1 MSGGVFVAFR
11 SEETK
16 NRLLNL
22 LKDPVLLITII
33 IIFAALAIFIIYP
46 IFKVFSASLTN
57 RSGQFDL
64 SAYTKAF
71 SNRYMRQ
78 GFFNSLLVAGLTAF
92 FGMLIG
98 YIFAYTI
105 NRTDIPFKGFFRTVA
120 ILPIVFPPFI
130 GALSIIMLFGFNG
143 LITAG
148 IFGIRNFPVYGL
160 WGLMMAQV
168 VCFFPVAFITLD
180 GVIGTIS
187 PTLEDA
193 AFNLGANRWQAFRK
207 VILPMSIP
215 GIAST
220 MLVLFIES
228 LADFGNPLILA
239 GSKFP
244 VLSVQAYLQ
253 ITGMYDTRGGA
264 ALAVWLLFPS
274 IVAFI
279 IQKYWVGKKKYVTV
293 TGKPT
298 TSVLKSVNRPVKWLL
313 FSLCMLMAAFT
324 LTIYATIFWGAF
336 VKAWGMNNTLTLENF
351 RYVFDV
357 GLEAIK
363 DTLIIAFTSP
373 PISALLGMVIA
384 FLLVRKLFPGRK
396 LMEFT
401 SLLSFAVPGTVIGIG
416 YILAFNTKPF
426 LLTGTLAIL
435 VLNFVFRYVPVGIQ
449 SGVALLN
456 QVDPAIEEAAYT
468 LGADNRQV
476 FTRVTLPLIV
486 PAFFSA
492 LVFAFVRAM
501 TAISAAIFL
510 VSARWNLI
518 TVQILSQSDSGRL
531 SEACAFSVI
540 LIAMIMAFI
549 LVLKIFLKNKV
560 SLSGSESMGQG

>member
-1 MSGGVFVAFR
+1 MAIRG
-11 SEETK
+11 EEAK
-16 NRLLNL
+16 NRFLNL
-22 LKDPVLLITII
+22 LKDPVLLLII
-33 IIFAALAIFIIYP
+33 VLIFAALAIFIVYP
-46 IFKVFSASLTN
+46 LFRVFAVSMTDKE
-57 RSGQFDL
+57 GGFDL
-64 SAYTKAF
+64 SAYSHAF

-78 GFFNSLLVAGLTAF
+78 GFFNSLLVAGLTAI
-92 FGMLIG
+92 FGMLVG
-98 YIFAYTI
+98 YLFAYTL
-105 NRTDIPFKGFFRTVA
+105 NRTDIPLKGFFRTVA
-120 ILPIVFPPFI
+120 VLPIVFPPFI

-143 LITAG
+143 IITAG

-207 VILPMSIP
+207 VILPMSVP

-253 ITGMYDTRGGA
+253 ITGMFDTKGGA

-274 IVAFI
+274 IAAFI

-298 TSVLKSVNRPVKWLL
+298 TSVLKSVSKPVKWIL
-313 FSLCMLMAAFT
+313 FSLCMLIAVFT

-351 RYVFDV
+351 KYVFDV

-363 DTLIIAFTSP
+363 DTLVIAFTST
-373 PISALLGMVIA
+373 PISAVLGMIIA
-384 FLLVRKLFPGRK
+384 FLLVRKVFPGRRV
-396 LMEFT
+396 MEFT
-401 SLLSFAVPGTVIGIG
+401 SMLSFAVPGTVIGIG
-416 YILAFNTKPF
+416 YILSFNKPPL

-435 VLNFVFRYVPVGIQ
+435 VLNFVFRYIPVGIQ

-476 FTRVTLPLIV
+476 FTKVTLPLIM

-531 SEACAFSVI
+531 SEACAFSVLLIGMIMGFI
-540 LIAMIMAFI
+540 LI
-549 LVLKIFLKNKV
+549 LKIFLKNKI
-560 SLSGSESMGQG
+560 SLSSGGTAGQG

>member
-1 MSGGVFVAFR
+1 MAIRG
-11 SEETK
+11 EEAK
-16 NRLLNL
+16 NRFLNL
-22 LKDPVLLITII
+22 LRDPVLLLII
-33 IIFAALAIFIIYP
+33 VLIFAALAIFIVYP
-46 IFKVFSASLTN
+46 LFRVFSVSMTN
-57 RSGQFDL
+57 KEGGFDL
-64 SAYTKAF
+64 SAYSHAF

-78 GFFNSLLVAGLTAF
+78 GFFNSLLVAGLTAI
-92 FGMLIG
+92 FGMLVG
-98 YIFAYTI
+98 YLFAYTL
-105 NRTDIPFKGFFRTVA
+105 NRTDIPLKGFFRTVA
-120 ILPIVFPPFI
+120 VLPIVFPPFI

-143 LITAG
+143 IITAG

-207 VILPMSIP
+207 VILPMSVP

-253 ITGMYDTRGGA
+253 ITGMFDTKGGA

-274 IVAFI
+274 IAAFV

-298 TSVLKSVNRPVKWLL
+298 TSVLKSVSKPVKWIL
-313 FSLCMLMAAFT
+313 FSLCMFIAVFT

-351 RYVFDV
+351 KYVFDV

-363 DTLIIAFTSP
+363 DTLVIAFTST
-373 PISALLGMVIA
+373 PISAVLGMIIA
-384 FLLVRKLFPGRK
+384 FLLVRKVFPGRRV
-396 LMEFT
+396 MEFT
-401 SLLSFAVPGTVIGIG
+401 SMLSFAVPGTVIGIG
-416 YILAFNTKPF
+416 YILSLNKPPL

-435 VLNFVFRYVPVGIQ
+435 VLNFVFRYIPVGIQ

-476 FTRVTLPLIV
+476 FTKVTLPLIM

-531 SEACAFSVI
+531 SEACAFSVLLIGMIMSFI
-540 LIAMIMAFI
+540 LI
-549 LVLKIFLKNKV
+549 LKIFLKNKI
-560 SLSGSESMGQG
+560 SLSSGGTAGQG

>member
-1 MSGGVFVAFR
+1 MAVRG
-11 SEETK
+11 EEAK
-16 NRLLNL
+16 NRFLNL
-22 LKDPVLLITII
+22 LRDPVLLLII
-33 IIFAALAIFIIYP
+33 VLIFAALAIFIVYP
-46 IFKVFSASLTN
+46 LFRVFAVSMTDKEG
-57 RSGQFDL
+57 RFDL
-64 SAYTKAF
+64 SAYSHAF

-78 GFFNSLLVAGLTAF
+78 GFFNSLLVASLTAI
-92 FGMLIG
+92 FGMLVG
-98 YIFAYTI
+98 YLFAYTL
-105 NRTDIPFKGFFRTVA
+105 NRTDIPLKGFFRTVA
-120 ILPIVFPPFI
+120 VLPIVFPPFI

-143 LITAG
+143 IITAG

-207 VILPMSIP
+207 VILPMSVP

-253 ITGMYDTRGGA
+253 ITGMFDTRGGA

-274 IVAFI
+274 IVAFV

-298 TSVLKSVNRPVKWLL
+298 TSVLKSVSKPVKWIL
-313 FSLCMLMAAFT
+313 FSLCMLIAVFT

-336 VKAWGMNNTLTLENF
+336 VKAWGMNNTFTLENF

-363 DTLIIAFTSP
+363 DTLIIAFTST
-373 PISALLGMVIA
+373 PISAVLGMIIA
-384 FLLVRKLFPGRK
+384 FLLVRKVFPGRRV
-396 LMEFT
+396 MEFT
-401 SLLSFAVPGTVIGIG
+401 SMLSFAVPGTVIGIG
-416 YILAFNTKPF
+416 YILAFNKPPL

-435 VLNFVFRYVPVGIQ
+435 VLNFVFRYIPVGIQ

-476 FTRVTLPLIV
+476 FTKVTLPLIM

-531 SEACAFSVI
+531 SEACAFSVLLIGMIMSFI
-540 LIAMIMAFI
+540 LI
-549 LVLKIFLKNKV
+549 LKIFLKNKI
-560 SLSGSESMGQG
+560 SLSSGGTAGQG

>member
-1 MSGGVFVAFR
+1 
-11 SEETK
+11 
-16 NRLLNL
+16 
-22 LKDPVLLITII
+22 
-33 IIFAALAIFIIYP
+33 
-46 IFKVFSASLTN
+46 
-57 RSGQFDL
+57 
-64 SAYTKAF
+64 
-71 SNRYMRQ
+71 
-78 GFFNSLLVAGLTAF
+78 
-92 FGMLIG
+92 
-98 YIFAYTI
+98 
-105 NRTDIPFKGFFRTVA
+105 
-120 ILPIVFPPFI
+120 
-130 GALSIIMLFGFNG
+130 
-143 LITAG
+143 
-148 IFGIRNFPVYGL
+148 
-160 WGLMMAQV
+160 
-168 VCFFPVAFITLD
+168 
-180 GVIGTIS
+180 
-187 PTLEDA
+187 
-193 AFNLGANRWQAFRK
+193 
-207 VILPMSIP
+207 
-215 GIAST
+215 
-220 MLVLFIES
+220 
-228 LADFGNPLILA
+228 
-239 GSKFP
+239 
-244 VLSVQAYLQ
+244 
-253 ITGMYDTRGGA
+253 
-264 ALAVWLLFPS
+264 
-274 IVAFI
+274 VAFI

-363 DTLIIAFTSP
+363 DTLIIAFTST

>member
-1 MSGGVFVAFR
+1 MAIRG
-11 SEETK
+11 EEAK
-16 NRLLNL
+16 NRFLNL
-22 LKDPVLLITII
+22 LRDPVLLLII
-33 IIFAALAIFIIYP
+33 VLIFAALAIFIVYP
-46 IFKVFSASLTN
+46 LFRVFSVSMTN
-57 RSGQFDL
+57 KEGGFDL
-64 SAYTKAF
+64 SAYSHAF

-78 GFFNSLLVAGLTAF
+78 GFFNSLLVAGLTAI
-92 FGMLIG
+92 FGMLVG
-98 YIFAYTI
+98 YLFAYTL
-105 NRTDIPFKGFFRTVA
+105 NRTDIPLKGFFRTVA
-120 ILPIVFPPFI
+120 VLPIVFPPFI

-143 LITAG
+143 IITAG

-207 VILPMSIP
+207 VILPMSVP

-253 ITGMYDTRGGA
+253 ITGMFDTKGGA

-274 IVAFI
+274 IAAFV

-298 TSVLKSVNRPVKWLL
+298 TSVLKSVSKPVKWIL
-313 FSLCMLMAAFT
+313 FSLCMFIAVFT

-351 RYVFDV
+351 KYVFDV

-363 DTLIIAFTSP
+363 DTLVIAFTST
-373 PISALLGMVIA
+373 PISAVLGMIIA
-384 FLLVRKLFPGRK
+384 FLLVRKVFPGRRV
-396 LMEFT
+396 MEFT
-401 SLLSFAVPGTVIGIG
+401 SMLSFAVPGTVIGIG
-416 YILAFNTKPF
+416 YILSFNKPPL

-435 VLNFVFRYVPVGIQ
+435 VLNFVFRYIPVGIQ
-449 SGVALLN
+449 SGIALLN

-476 FTRVTLPLIV
+476 FTKVTLPLIM

-531 SEACAFSVI
+531 SEACAFSVLLIGMIMSFI
-540 LIAMIMAFI
+540 LI
-549 LVLKIFLKNKV
+549 LKIFLKNKI
-560 SLSGSESMGQG
+560 SLSSGGTAGQG

>member
-1 MSGGVFVAFR
+1 MAFKG
-11 SEETK
+11 EETK

-22 LKDPVLLITII
+22 LKDPFLLLLILL
-33 IIFAALAIFIIYP
+33 IFAALAIFIIFP

-57 RSGQFDL
+57 RQGEFDL
-64 SAYTKAF
+64 SAYSRAF

-78 GFFNSLLVAGLTAF
+78 GFYNSLLVAGLTAF
-92 FGMLIG
+92 FGMLVG
-98 YIFAYTI
+98 YLFAYTV
-105 NRTDIPFKGFFRTVA
+105 NRTDVPFKRFFKTVA
-120 ILPIVFPPFI
+120 VLPIVFPPFI

-207 VILPMSIP
+207 VILPMSVP

-298 TSVLKSVNRPVKWLL
+298 TSVLKSVNKPMKWIL
-313 FSLCMLMAAFT
+313 FSLCMLMAVFT

-336 VKAWGMNNTLTLENF
+336 VKAWGMNNTLTLDNF

-357 GLEAIK
+357 GSKAIR
-363 DTLIIAFTSP
+363 DTLIIAFTST
-373 PISALLGMVIA
+373 PISAVLGMIIA
-384 FLLVRKLFPGRK
+384 FLLVRKVFPGRR

-416 YILAFNTKPF
+416 YILAFNSRPF

-435 VLNFVFRYVPVGIQ
+435 VLNFVFRYIPVGIQ

-476 FTRVTLPLIV
+476 FIKVTLPLII

-531 SEACAFSVI
+531 SEACAFSVL
-540 LIAMIMAFI
+540 LIAMIMGFI
-549 LVLKIFLKNKV
+549 FVLKIFLKNKV
-560 SLSGSESMGQG
+560 SLSGGSSMGQG

>member
-1 MSGGVFVAFR
+1 VAIR
-11 SEETK
+11 GEEAK
-16 NRLLNL
+16 NRFLNL
-22 LKDPVLLITII
+22 LRDPVLLLII
-33 IIFAALAIFIIYP
+33 VLIFAALAIFIVYP
-46 IFKVFSASLTN
+46 LFRVFAVSMTDKE
-57 RSGQFDL
+57 GGFDL
-64 SAYTKAF
+64 SAYSHAF

-78 GFFNSLLVAGLTAF
+78 GFFNSLLVAGLTAI
-92 FGMLIG
+92 FGMLVG
-98 YIFAYTI
+98 YLFAYTL
-105 NRTDIPFKGFFRTVA
+105 NRTDIPLKGFFRTVA
-120 ILPIVFPPFI
+120 VLPIVFPPFI

-143 LITAG
+143 IITAG

-207 VILPMSIP
+207 VILPMSVP

-253 ITGMYDTRGGA
+253 ITGMFDTRGGA

-274 IVAFI
+274 IVAFV

-298 TSVLKSVNRPVKWLL
+298 TSVLKSVSKPVKWIL
-313 FSLCMLMAAFT
+313 FSLCMLIAVFT

-336 VKAWGMNNTLTLENF
+336 VKAWGMNNTFTLENF

-363 DTLIIAFTSP
+363 DTLIIAFTST
-373 PISALLGMVIA
+373 PISAVLGMIIA
-384 FLLVRKLFPGRK
+384 FLLVRKVFPGRRV
-396 LMEFT
+396 MEFT
-401 SLLSFAVPGTVIGIG
+401 SMLSFAVPGTVIGIG
-416 YILAFNTKPF
+416 YILAFNKPPL

-435 VLNFVFRYVPVGIQ
+435 VLNFVFRYIPVGIQ

-476 FTRVTLPLIV
+476 FTKVTLPLIM

-531 SEACAFSVI
+531 SEACAFSVLLIGMIMSFI
-540 LIAMIMAFI
+540 LI
-549 LVLKIFLKNKV
+549 LKIFLKNKI
-560 SLSGSESMGQG
+560 SLSSGGTAGQG

>member
-1 MSGGVFVAFR
+1 MAIRG
-11 SEETK
+11 EEAK
-16 NRLLNL
+16 NRFLNL
-22 LKDPVLLITII
+22 LKDPVLLLII
-33 IIFAALAIFIIYP
+33 VLIFAALAIFIVYP
-46 IFKVFSASLTN
+46 LFRVFAVSMTDKE
-57 RSGQFDL
+57 GGFDL
-64 SAYTKAF
+64 SAYSHAF

-78 GFFNSLLVAGLTAF
+78 GFFNSLLVAGLTAI
-92 FGMLIG
+92 FGMLVG
-98 YIFAYTI
+98 YLFAYTL
-105 NRTDIPFKGFFRTVA
+105 NRTDIPLKGFFRTVA
-120 ILPIVFPPFI
+120 VLPIVFPPFI

-143 LITAG
+143 IITAG

-207 VILPMSIP
+207 VILPMSVP

-253 ITGMYDTRGGA
+253 ITGMFDTKGGA

-274 IVAFI
+274 IAAFI

-298 TSVLKSVNRPVKWLL
+298 TSVLKSVSKPVKWIL
-313 FSLCMLMAAFT
+313 FSLCMLIAVFT

-351 RYVFDV
+351 KYVFDV

-363 DTLIIAFTSP
+363 DTLVIAFTST
-373 PISALLGMVIA
+373 PISAVLGMIIA
-384 FLLVRKLFPGRK
+384 FLLVRKVFPGRRV
-396 LMEFT
+396 MEFT
-401 SLLSFAVPGTVIGIG
+401 SMLSFAVPGTVIGIG
-416 YILAFNTKPF
+416 YILSFNKPPL

-435 VLNFVFRYVPVGIQ
+435 VLNFVFRYIPVGIQ

-476 FTRVTLPLIV
+476 FTKVTLPLIM

-518 TVQILSQSDSGRL
+518 
-531 SEACAFSVI
+531 
-540 LIAMIMAFI
+540 
-549 LVLKIFLKNKV
+549 
-560 SLSGSESMGQG
+560 

>member
-1 MSGGVFVAFR
+1 MAIRG
-11 SEETK
+11 EEAK
-16 NRLLNL
+16 NRFLNL
-22 LKDPVLLITII
+22 LRDPVLLLII
-33 IIFAALAIFIIYP
+33 VLIFAALAIFIVYP
-46 IFKVFSASLTN
+46 LFRVFAVSMTN
-57 RSGQFDL
+57 KEGGFDL
-64 SAYTKAF
+64 SAYSHAF

-78 GFFNSLLVAGLTAF
+78 GFFNSLLVAGLTAI
-92 FGMLIG
+92 FGMLVG
-98 YIFAYTI
+98 YLFAYTL
-105 NRTDIPFKGFFRTVA
+105 NRTDIPLKGFFRTVA
-120 ILPIVFPPFI
+120 VLPIVFPPFI

-143 LITAG
+143 IITAG

-207 VILPMSIP
+207 VILPMSVP

-253 ITGMYDTRGGA
+253 ITGMFDTKGGA

-274 IVAFI
+274 IAAFV

-298 TSVLKSVNRPVKWLL
+298 TSVLKSVSKPVKWIL
-313 FSLCMLMAAFT
+313 FSLCMFIAVFT

-336 VKAWGMNNTLTLENF
+336 VKAWGINNTLTLENF
-351 RYVFDV
+351 KYVFDV

-363 DTLIIAFTSP
+363 DTLVIAFTST
-373 PISALLGMVIA
+373 PISAVLGMIIA
-384 FLLVRKLFPGRK
+384 FLLVRKVFPGRRV
-396 LMEFT
+396 MEFT
-401 SLLSFAVPGTVIGIG
+401 SMLSFAVPGTVIGIG
-416 YILAFNTKPF
+416 YILSFNKPPL

-435 VLNFVFRYVPVGIQ
+435 VLNFVFRYIPVGIQ

-476 FTRVTLPLIV
+476 FTKVTLPLIM

-531 SEACAFSVI
+531 SEACAFSVLLIGMIMSFI
-540 LIAMIMAFI
+540 LI
-549 LVLKIFLKNKV
+549 LKIFLKNKI
-560 SLSGSESMGQG
+560 SLSSGGTAGQG

>member
-1 MSGGVFVAFR
+1 VAIR
-11 SEETK
+11 GEEAK
-16 NRLLNL
+16 NRFLNL
-22 LKDPVLLITII
+22 LRDPVLLLII
-33 IIFAALAIFIIYP
+33 VLIFAALAIFIVYP
-46 IFKVFSASLTN
+46 LFRVFAVSMTN
-57 RSGQFDL
+57 KEGGFDL
-64 SAYTKAF
+64 SAYSHAF

-78 GFFNSLLVAGLTAF
+78 GFFNSLLVAGLTAI
-92 FGMLIG
+92 FGMLVG
-98 YIFAYTI
+98 YLFAYTL
-105 NRTDIPFKGFFRTVA
+105 NRTDIPLKGFFRTVA
-120 ILPIVFPPFI
+120 VLPIVFPPFI

-143 LITAG
+143 IITAG

-207 VILPMSIP
+207 VILPMSVP

-253 ITGMYDTRGGA
+253 ITGMFDTKGGA

-274 IVAFI
+274 IAAFV

-298 TSVLKSVNRPVKWLL
+298 TSVLKSVSKPVKWIL
-313 FSLCMLMAAFT
+313 FSLCMFIAVFT

-351 RYVFDV
+351 KYVFDV

-363 DTLIIAFTSP
+363 DTLVIAFTST
-373 PISALLGMVIA
+373 PISAVLGMIIA
-384 FLLVRKLFPGRK
+384 FLLVRKVFPGRRV
-396 LMEFT
+396 MEFT
-401 SLLSFAVPGTVIGIG
+401 SMLSFAVPGTVIGIG
-416 YILAFNTKPF
+416 YILSFNKPPL

-435 VLNFVFRYVPVGIQ
+435 VLNFVFRYIPVGIQ

-476 FTRVTLPLIV
+476 FTKVTLPLIM

-531 SEACAFSVI
+531 SEACAFSVLLIGMIMSFI
-540 LIAMIMAFI
+540 LI
-549 LVLKIFLKNKV
+549 LKIFLKNKI
-560 SLSGSESMGQG
+560 SLSSGGTAGQG

>member
-1 MSGGVFVAFR
+1 MRG
-11 SEETK
+11 EEAK
-16 NRLLNL
+16 NRFLNL
-22 LKDPVLLITII
+22 LRDPVLLLII
-33 IIFAALAIFIIYP
+33 VLIFVALAIFIVYP
-46 IFKVFSASLTN
+46 LFRVFAVSMTN
-57 RSGQFDL
+57 KEGEFDL
-64 SAYTKAF
+64 SAYSHAF

-78 GFFNSLLVAGLTAF
+78 GFFNSLLVAGLTAV
-92 FGMLIG
+92 FGMLVG
-98 YIFAYTI
+98 YLFAYAL
-105 NRTDIPFKGFFRTVA
+105 NRTDIPLKGFFRTVA
-120 ILPIVFPPFI
+120 VLPIVFPPFI

-143 LITAG
+143 IITAG

-207 VILPMSIP
+207 VILPMSVP

-253 ITGMYDTRGGA
+253 ITGMFDTRGGA

-298 TSVLKSVNRPVKWLL
+298 TSVLKSVSKPVKWIL
-313 FSLCMLMAAFT
+313 FSLCLLIAVFT

-336 VKAWGMNNTLTLENF
+336 VKAWGMNNTFTLENF

-363 DTLIIAFTSP
+363 DTLVIAFTST
-373 PISALLGMVIA
+373 PISAVLGMIIA
-384 FLLVRKLFPGRK
+384 FLLVRKVFPGRRV
-396 LMEFT
+396 MEFT
-401 SLLSFAVPGTVIGIG
+401 SMLSFAVPGTVIGIG
-416 YILAFNTKPF
+416 YILAFNKPPL

-435 VLNFVFRYVPVGIQ
+435 VLNFVFRYIPVGIQ

-476 FTRVTLPLIV
+476 FTKVTLPLIM

-531 SEACAFSVI
+531 SEACAFSVLLIGMIMGFI
-540 LIAMIMAFI
+540 LI
-549 LVLKIFLKNKV
+549 LKIFLKNKI
-560 SLSGSESMGQG
+560 SLSSAGTEGQG

>member
-1 MSGGVFVAFR
+1 MAIRG
-11 SEETK
+11 EEAK
-16 NRLLNL
+16 NRFLNL
-22 LKDPVLLITII
+22 LKDPVLLLII
-33 IIFAALAIFIIYP
+33 VLIFAALAIFIVYP
-46 IFKVFSASLTN
+46 LFRVFAVSMTDKE
-57 RSGQFDL
+57 GGFDL
-64 SAYTKAF
+64 SAYSHAF

-78 GFFNSLLVAGLTAF
+78 GFFNSLLVAGLTAI
-92 FGMLIG
+92 FGMLVG
-98 YIFAYTI
+98 YLFAYTL
-105 NRTDIPFKGFFRTVA
+105 NRTDIPLKGFFRTVA
-120 ILPIVFPPFI
+120 VLPIVFPPFI

-143 LITAG
+143 IITAG

-207 VILPMSIP
+207 VILPMSVP

-253 ITGMYDTRGGA
+253 ITGMFDTKGGA

-274 IVAFI
+274 IAAFI

-298 TSVLKSVNRPVKWLL
+298 TSVLKSVSKPVKWVL
-313 FSLCMLMAAFT
+313 FSLCMLIAVFT

-351 RYVFDV
+351 KYVFDV

-363 DTLIIAFTSP
+363 DTLVIAFTST
-373 PISALLGMVIA
+373 PISAVLGMIIA
-384 FLLVRKLFPGRK
+384 FLLVRKVFPGRRV
-396 LMEFT
+396 MEFT
-401 SLLSFAVPGTVIGIG
+401 SMLSFAVPGTVIGIG
-416 YILAFNTKPF
+416 YILSFNKPPL

-435 VLNFVFRYVPVGIQ
+435 VLNFVFRYIPVGIQ

-476 FTRVTLPLIV
+476 FTKVTLPLIM

-531 SEACAFSVI
+531 SEACAFSVLLIGMIMGFI
-540 LIAMIMAFI
+540 LI
-549 LVLKIFLKNKV
+549 LKIFLKNKI
-560 SLSGSESMGQG
+560 SLSSGGTAGQG

>member
-1 MSGGVFVAFR
+1 MAIRG
-11 SEETK
+11 EEAK
-16 NRLLNL
+16 NRFLNL
-22 LKDPVLLITII
+22 LRDPVLLLII
-33 IIFAALAIFIIYP
+33 LLIFAALAIFIVYP
-46 IFKVFSASLTN
+46 LFRVFAVSMTDKE
-57 RSGQFDL
+57 GGFDL
-64 SAYTKAF
+64 SAYSHAF
-71 SNRYMRQ
+71 SNRYLRQ
-78 GFFNSLLVAGLTAF
+78 GFFNSLLVAGLTAI
-92 FGMLIG
+92 FGMLVG
-98 YIFAYTI
+98 YLFAYTL
-105 NRTDIPFKGFFRTVA
+105 NRTDIPLKGFFRTVA
-120 ILPIVFPPFI
+120 VLPIVFPPFI

-143 LITAG
+143 IITAG

-207 VILPMSIP
+207 VILPMSVP

-253 ITGMYDTRGGA
+253 ITGMFDTRGGA

-274 IVAFI
+274 IVAFV

-298 TSVLKSVNRPVKWLL
+298 TSVLKSVSKPVKWIL
-313 FSLCMLMAAFT
+313 FSLCMLIAVFT

-336 VKAWGMNNTLTLENF
+336 VKAWGMNNTFTLENF

-363 DTLIIAFTSP
+363 DTLIIAFTST
-373 PISALLGMVIA
+373 PISAVLGMIIA
-384 FLLVRKLFPGRK
+384 FLLVRKVFPGRRV
-396 LMEFT
+396 MEFT
-401 SLLSFAVPGTVIGIG
+401 SMLSFAVPGTVIGIG
-416 YILAFNTKPF
+416 YILAFNKPPL

-435 VLNFVFRYVPVGIQ
+435 VLNFVFRYIPVGIQ

-476 FTRVTLPLIV
+476 FRKVTLPLIM

-531 SEACAFSVI
+531 SEACAFSVLLIGMIMSFI
-540 LIAMIMAFI
+540 LI
-549 LVLKIFLKNKV
+549 LKIFLKNKI
-560 SLSGSESMGQG
+560 SLSSGGTAGQG

>member
-1 MSGGVFVAFR
+1 MAIRG
-11 SEETK
+11 EEAK
-16 NRLLNL
+16 NRFLNL
-22 LKDPVLLITII
+22 LKDPVLLLII
-33 IIFAALAIFIIYP
+33 VLIFAALAIFIVYP
-46 IFKVFSASLTN
+46 LFRVFAVSMTDKE
-57 RSGQFDL
+57 GGFDL
-64 SAYTKAF
+64 SAYSHAF

-78 GFFNSLLVAGLTAF
+78 GFFNSLLVAGLTAI
-92 FGMLIG
+92 FGMLVG
-98 YIFAYTI
+98 YLFAYTL
-105 NRTDIPFKGFFRTVA
+105 NRTDIPLKGFFRTVA
-120 ILPIVFPPFI
+120 VLPIVFPPFI

-143 LITAG
+143 IITAG

-207 VILPMSIP
+207 VILPMSVP

-220 MLVLFIES
+220 MLFLFIES

-253 ITGMYDTRGGA
+253 ITGMFDTKGGA

-274 IVAFI
+274 IAAFI

-298 TSVLKSVNRPVKWLL
+298 TSVLKSVSKPVKWIL
-313 FSLCMLMAAFT
+313 FSLCMLIAVFT

-351 RYVFDV
+351 KYVFDV

-363 DTLIIAFTSP
+363 DTLVIAFTST
-373 PISALLGMVIA
+373 PISAVLGMIIA
-384 FLLVRKLFPGRK
+384 FLLVRKVFPGRRV
-396 LMEFT
+396 MEFT
-401 SLLSFAVPGTVIGIG
+401 SMLSFAVPGTVIGIG
-416 YILAFNTKPF
+416 YILSFNKPPL

-435 VLNFVFRYVPVGIQ
+435 VLNFVFRYIPVGIQ

-476 FTRVTLPLIV
+476 FTKVTLPLIM

-531 SEACAFSVI
+531 SEACAFSVLLIGMIMGFI
-540 LIAMIMAFI
+540 LI
-549 LVLKIFLKNKV
+549 LKIFLKNKI
-560 SLSGSESMGQG
+560 SLSSGGTAGQG

>member
-1 MSGGVFVAFR
+1 VAIR
-11 SEETK
+11 GEEAK
-16 NRLLNL
+16 NRFLNL
-22 LKDPVLLITII
+22 LKDPVLLLII
-33 IIFAALAIFIIYP
+33 VLIFAALAIFIVYP
-46 IFKVFSASLTN
+46 LFRVFAVSMTDKE
-57 RSGQFDL
+57 GGFDL
-64 SAYTKAF
+64 SAYSHAF

-78 GFFNSLLVAGLTAF
+78 GFFNSLLVAGLTAI
-92 FGMLIG
+92 FGMLVG
-98 YIFAYTI
+98 YLFAYTL
-105 NRTDIPFKGFFRTVA
+105 NRTDIPLKGFFRTVA
-120 ILPIVFPPFI
+120 VLPIVFPPFI

-143 LITAG
+143 IITAG
-148 IFGIRNFPVYGL
+148 IFGIRNFPEYGL

-207 VILPMSIP
+207 VILPMSVP

-253 ITGMYDTRGGA
+253 ITGMFDTKGGA

-274 IVAFI
+274 IAAFI

-298 TSVLKSVNRPVKWLL
+298 TSVLKSVSKPVKWIL
-313 FSLCMLMAAFT
+313 FSLCMLIAVFT

-351 RYVFDV
+351 KYVFDV

-363 DTLIIAFTSP
+363 DTLVIAFTST
-373 PISALLGMVIA
+373 PISAVLGMIIA
-384 FLLVRKLFPGRK
+384 FLLVRKVFPGRRV
-396 LMEFT
+396 MEFT
-401 SLLSFAVPGTVIGIG
+401 SMLSFAVPGTVIGIG
-416 YILAFNTKPF
+416 YILSFNKPPL

-435 VLNFVFRYVPVGIQ
+435 VLNFVFRYIPVGIQ

-476 FTRVTLPLIV
+476 FTKVTLPLIM

-518 TVQILSQSDSGRL
+518 TVQILSQSGSGRL
-531 SEACAFSVI
+531 SEACAFSVLLIGMIMGFI
-540 LIAMIMAFI
+540 LI
-549 LVLKIFLKNKV
+549 LKIFLKNKI
-560 SLSGSESMGQG
+560 SLSSGGTAGQG

>member
-1 MSGGVFVAFR
+1 MPMR
-11 SEETK
+11 SEESR
-16 NRLLNL
+16 NRLVNL
-22 LKDPVLLITII
+22 LKDPLLLTIILLI
-33 IIFAALAIFIIYP
+33 FALLAVFI
-46 IFKVFSASLTN
+46 VFPVVRVFVISLTD
-57 RSGQFDL
+57 RQGQFDVG
-64 SAYTKAF
+64 AYTRAF

-78 GFFNSLLVAGLTAF
+78 GFFNSLLVGGLTAV
-92 FGMLIG
+92 FGMLVG
-98 YIFAYTI
+98 YLFAYTV
-105 NRTDIPFKGFFRTVA
+105 NRTDSPLKGFLRA
-120 ILPIVFPPFI
+120 IAVLPIVFPPFV

-160 WGLMMAQV
+160 WGLMIAQV
-168 VCFFPVAFITLD
+168 MCFFPVAFITLD
-180 GVIGTIS
+180 GVISTIS

-193 AFNLGANRWQAFRK
+193 ALNLGANRWQAFRK

-253 ITGMYDTRGGA
+253 ITGMFDTRGGA
-264 ALAVWLLFPS
+264 ALAVWLLIPS
-274 IVAFI
+274 AIAFLL
-279 IQKYWVGKKKYVTV
+279 QKYWVSRKRYVTV

-298 TSVLKSVNRPVKWLL
+298 TSVLKSVSTPVKWIL
-313 FSLCMLMAAFT
+313 FALCMLLAAFI
-324 LTIYATIFWGAF
+324 LAIYGTIFWGAF
-336 VKAWGMNNTLTLENF
+336 VRAWGMNNTLTLQNF
-351 RYVFDV
+351 VYVFDV
-357 GLEAIK
+357 GMKAIR
-363 DTLIIAFTSP
+363 DTLVVAFTST
-373 PISALLGMVIA
+373 PISALLGMIMA
-384 FLLVRKLFPGRK
+384 FLLVRKVFPGRR

-401 SLLSFAVPGTVIGIG
+401 SLLSFAIPGTVIGIG
-416 YILAFNTKPF
+416 YILAFNSPPL
-426 LLTGTLAIL
+426 LLTGTLAII
-435 VLNFVFRYVPVGIQ
+435 VLNFVFRYMPVGIQ
-449 SGVALLN
+449 AGVALLN

-468 LGADNRQV
+468 LGANSRQV
-476 FTRVTLPLIV
+476 FAKVTLPLII

-531 SEACAFSVI
+531 SEACAFSVV
-540 LIAMIMAFI
+540 LIGIIMGFVG
-549 LVLKIFLKNKV
+549 LLKIFLRNQV
-560 SLSGSESMGQG
+560 SLARSGGLGQR

>member
-1 MSGGVFVAFR
+1 VAIR
-11 SEETK
+11 GEEAK
-16 NRLLNL
+16 NRFLNL
-22 LKDPVLLITII
+22 LRDPVLLLII
-33 IIFAALAIFIIYP
+33 ILIFAALAIFIVYP
-46 IFKVFSASLTN
+46 LFRVFAVSMTN
-57 RSGQFDL
+57 KDGGFDL
-64 SAYTKAF
+64 SAYSHAF

-78 GFFNSLLVAGLTAF
+78 GFFNSLLVAGLTAV
-92 FGMLIG
+92 FGMLVG
-98 YIFAYTI
+98 YLFAYTL
-105 NRTDIPFKGFFRTVA
+105 NRTDIPLKGFFRTVA
-120 ILPIVFPPFI
+120 VLPIVFPPFI

-143 LITAG
+143 IITAG

-207 VILPMSIP
+207 VILPMSVP

-253 ITGMYDTRGGA
+253 ITGMFDTRGGA

-298 TSVLKSVNRPVKWLL
+298 TSVLKSVSKPVKWIL
-313 FSLCMLMAAFT
+313 FSLCMLIAVFT

-336 VKAWGMNNTLTLENF
+336 VKAWGMNNTFTLENF

-363 DTLIIAFTSP
+363 DTLVIAFTST
-373 PISALLGMVIA
+373 PISAVLGMIIA
-384 FLLVRKLFPGRK
+384 FLLVRKVFPGRRV
-396 LMEFT
+396 MEFT
-401 SLLSFAVPGTVIGIG
+401 SMLSFAVPGTVIGIG
-416 YILAFNTKPF
+416 YILAFNKPPL

-435 VLNFVFRYVPVGIQ
+435 VLNFVFRYMPVGIQ

-476 FTRVTLPLIV
+476 FTKVTLPLIM

-531 SEACAFSVI
+531 SEACAFSVLLIGMIMGFI
-540 LIAMIMAFI
+540 LI
-549 LVLKIFLKNKV
+549 LKIFLKNKI
-560 SLSGSESMGQG
+560 SLSSAGTAGQG

>member
-1 MSGGVFVAFR
+1 MAIRG
-11 SEETK
+11 EEAK
-16 NRLLNL
+16 NRFLNL
-22 LKDPVLLITII
+22 LKDPVLLLII
-33 IIFAALAIFIIYP
+33 VLIFAALAIFIVYP
-46 IFKVFSASLTN
+46 LFRVFAVSMTDKE
-57 RSGQFDL
+57 GGFDL
-64 SAYTKAF
+64 SAYSHAF

-78 GFFNSLLVAGLTAF
+78 GFFNSLLVAGLTAI
-92 FGMLIG
+92 FGMLVG
-98 YIFAYTI
+98 YLFAYTL
-105 NRTDIPFKGFFRTVA
+105 NRTDIPLKGFFRTVA
-120 ILPIVFPPFI
+120 VLPIVFPPFI

-143 LITAG
+143 IITAG

-207 VILPMSIP
+207 VILPMSVP

-253 ITGMYDTRGGA
+253 ITGMFDTKGGA

-274 IVAFI
+274 IAAFI

-298 TSVLKSVNRPVKWLL
+298 TSVLKSVSKPVKWIL
-313 FSLCMLMAAFT
+313 FSLCMLIAVFT

-351 RYVFDV
+351 KYVFDV

-363 DTLIIAFTSP
+363 DTLVIAFTST
-373 PISALLGMVIA
+373 PISAVLGMIIA
-384 FLLVRKLFPGRK
+384 FLLVRKVFPGRRV
-396 LMEFT
+396 MEFT
-401 SLLSFAVPGTVIGIG
+401 SMLSFAVPGTVIGIG
-416 YILAFNTKPF
+416 YILSFNKPPL

-435 VLNFVFRYVPVGIQ
+435 VLNFVFRYIPVGIQ

-476 FTRVTLPLIV
+476 FTKVTLPLIM

-531 SEACAFSVI
+531 SEACAFSVL
-540 LIAMIMAFI
+540 LIGMIMSFI
-549 LVLKIFLKNKV
+549 VILKIFLKNKI
-560 SLSGSESMGQG
+560 SLSSGGTAGQG

>member
-1 MSGGVFVAFR
+1 LGGHPVALKG
-11 SEETK
+11 EEAK
-16 NRLLNL
+16 NRLINL
-22 LKDPVLLITII
+22 LRDPVLLMII
-33 IIFAALAIFIIYP
+33 ILIFAALAIFIVYP
-46 IFKVFSASLTN
+46 LIKVFAASMTN
-57 RSGQFDL
+57 RQGEFDL
-64 SAYTKAF
+64 SAYGQAF

-78 GFFNSLLVAGLTAF
+78 GFFNSLLVAGLTAL
-92 FGMLIG
+92 FGMLVG
-98 YIFAYTI
+98 YLFAYTL
-105 NRTDIPFKGFFRTVA
+105 NRTDIPLKGFFRTVA
-120 ILPIVFPPFI
+120 VLPIVFPPFI

-143 LITAG
+143 IITAG

-207 VILPMSIP
+207 VILPMSVP

-274 IVAFI
+274 IVAFV

-298 TSVLKSVNRPVKWLL
+298 TSVLKSVSKPMKWIL
-313 FSLCMLMAAFT
+313 FSVCLLIAVFT

-363 DTLIIAFTSP
+363 DTLVIAFTST
-373 PISALLGMVIA
+373 PISAVLGMIIA
-384 FLLVRKLFPGRK
+384 FLLVRKVFPGRRV
-396 LMEFT
+396 MEFT
-401 SLLSFAVPGTVIGIG
+401 SMLSFAVPGTVIGIG
-416 YILAFNTKPF
+416 YILAFNKPPL

-435 VLNFVFRYVPVGIQ
+435 VLNFVFRYIPVGIQ

-476 FTRVTLPLIV
+476 FSKVTLPLIM

-531 SEACAFSVI
+531 SEACAFSVL
-540 LIAMIMAFI
+540 LIGMIMGFI
-549 LVLKIFLKNKV
+549 LVLKIFLKNKI
-560 SLSGSESMGQG
+560 SLSSGGAAGQG

>member
-1 MSGGVFVAFR
+1 MAIRG
-11 SEETK
+11 EEAK
-16 NRLLNL
+16 NRFLNL
-22 LKDPVLLITII
+22 LRDPVLLLII
-33 IIFAALAIFIIYP
+33 VLIFAALAIFIVYP
-46 IFKVFSASLTN
+46 LFRVFAVSMTN
-57 RSGQFDL
+57 KEGGFDL
-64 SAYTKAF
+64 SAYSHAF

-78 GFFNSLLVAGLTAF
+78 GFFNSLLVAGLTAI
-92 FGMLIG
+92 FGMLVG
-98 YIFAYTI
+98 YLFAYTL
-105 NRTDIPFKGFFRTVA
+105 NRTNIPLKGFFRTVA
-120 ILPIVFPPFI
+120 VLPIVFPPFI

-143 LITAG
+143 IITAG

-207 VILPMSIP
+207 VILPMSVP

-253 ITGMYDTRGGA
+253 ITGMFDTKGGA

-274 IVAFI
+274 IAAFV

-298 TSVLKSVNRPVKWLL
+298 TSVLKSVSKPVKWIL
-313 FSLCMLMAAFT
+313 FSLCMFIAVFT

-351 RYVFDV
+351 KYVFDV

-363 DTLIIAFTSP
+363 DTLVIAFTST
-373 PISALLGMVIA
+373 PISAVLGMIIA
-384 FLLVRKLFPGRK
+384 FLLVRKVFPGRRV
-396 LMEFT
+396 MEFT
-401 SLLSFAVPGTVIGIG
+401 SMLSFAVPGTVIGIG
-416 YILAFNTKPF
+416 YILSFNKPPL

-435 VLNFVFRYVPVGIQ
+435 VLNFVFRYIPVGIQ

-476 FTRVTLPLIV
+476 FTKVTLPLIM

-531 SEACAFSVI
+531 SEACAFSVLLIGMIMSFI
-540 LIAMIMAFI
+540 LI
-549 LVLKIFLKNKV
+549 LKIFLKNKI
-560 SLSGSESMGQG
+560 SLSSGGTAGQG

>member
-1 MSGGVFVAFR
+1 MAIRG
-11 SEETK
+11 EEAK
-16 NRLLNL
+16 NRFLNL
-22 LKDPVLLITII
+22 LRDPVLLLII
-33 IIFAALAIFIIYP
+33 VLIFAALAIFIVYP
-46 IFKVFSASLTN
+46 LFRVFAVSMTN
-57 RSGQFDL
+57 KEGGFDL
-64 SAYTKAF
+64 SAYSHAF

-78 GFFNSLLVAGLTAF
+78 GFFNSLLVAGLTAI
-92 FGMLIG
+92 FGMLVG
-98 YIFAYTI
+98 YLFAYTL
-105 NRTDIPFKGFFRTVA
+105 NRTDIPLKGFFRTVA
-120 ILPIVFPPFI
+120 VLPIVFPPFI

-143 LITAG
+143 IITAG

-207 VILPMSIP
+207 VILPMSVP

-253 ITGMYDTRGGA
+253 ITGMFDTKGGA

-274 IVAFI
+274 IAAFV

-298 TSVLKSVNRPVKWLL
+298 TSVLKSVSKPVKWIL
-313 FSLCMLMAAFT
+313 FSLCMFIAVFT

-351 RYVFDV
+351 KYVFDV

-363 DTLIIAFTSP
+363 DTLVIAFTST
-373 PISALLGMVIA
+373 PISAVLGMIIA
-384 FLLVRKLFPGRK
+384 FLLVRKVFPGRRV
-396 LMEFT
+396 MEFT
-401 SLLSFAVPGTVIGIG
+401 SMLSFAVPGTVIGIG
-416 YILAFNTKPF
+416 YILSFNKPPL

-435 VLNFVFRYVPVGIQ
+435 VLNFVFRYIPVGIQ

-476 FTRVTLPLIV
+476 FTKVTLPLIM

-531 SEACAFSVI
+531 SEACAFSVLLIGMIMSFI
-540 LIAMIMAFI
+540 LI
-549 LVLKIFLKNKV
+549 LKIFLKNKI
-560 SLSGSESMGQG
+560 SLSSGGTAGQG

>member
-1 MSGGVFVAFR
+1 VAIR
-11 SEETK
+11 GEEAK
-16 NRLLNL
+16 NRFLNL
-22 LKDPVLLITII
+22 LRDPVLLLII
-33 IIFAALAIFIIYP
+33 VLIFAALAIFIVYP
-46 IFKVFSASLTN
+46 LFRVFAVSMTDKE
-57 RSGQFDL
+57 GGFDL
-64 SAYTKAF
+64 SAYSHAF

-78 GFFNSLLVAGLTAF
+78 GFFNSLLVAGLTAI
-92 FGMLIG
+92 FGMLVG
-98 YIFAYTI
+98 YLFAYTL
-105 NRTDIPFKGFFRTVA
+105 NRTDIPLKGFFRTVA
-120 ILPIVFPPFI
+120 VLPIVFPPFI

-143 LITAG
+143 IITAG

-207 VILPMSIP
+207 VILPMSVP

-253 ITGMYDTRGGA
+253 ITGMFDTKGGA

-298 TSVLKSVNRPVKWLL
+298 TSVLKSVSKPVKWLL
-313 FSLCMLMAAFT
+313 FSLCMFIAVFT

-351 RYVFDV
+351 KYVFDV

-363 DTLIIAFTSP
+363 DTLVIAFTST
-373 PISALLGMVIA
+373 PISAVLGMIIA
-384 FLLVRKLFPGRK
+384 FLLVRKVFPGRRV
-396 LMEFT
+396 MEFT
-401 SLLSFAVPGTVIGIG
+401 SMLSFAVPGTVIGIG
-416 YILAFNTKPF
+416 YILSFNKPPL

-435 VLNFVFRYVPVGIQ
+435 VLNFVFRYIPVGIQ

-476 FTRVTLPLIV
+476 FTKVTLPLIM

-531 SEACAFSVI
+531 SEACAFSVL
-540 LIAMIMAFI
+540 LIGMIMSFI
-549 LVLKIFLKNKV
+549 VILKIFLKNKI
-560 SLSGSESMGQG
+560 SLSSGGTAGQG

>member
-1 MSGGVFVAFR
+1 MAIRG
-11 SEETK
+11 EEAK
-16 NRLLNL
+16 NRFLNL
-22 LKDPVLLITII
+22 LRDPVLLLII
-33 IIFAALAIFIIYP
+33 VLIFAALAIFIVYP
-46 IFKVFSASLTN
+46 LFRVFAVSMTDKE
-57 RSGQFDL
+57 GGFDL
-64 SAYTKAF
+64 SAYSHAF

-78 GFFNSLLVAGLTAF
+78 GFFNSLLVAGLTAI
-92 FGMLIG
+92 FGMLVG
-98 YIFAYTI
+98 YLFAYTL
-105 NRTDIPFKGFFRTVA
+105 NRTDIPLKGFFRTVA
-120 ILPIVFPPFI
+120 VLPIVFPPFI

-143 LITAG
+143 IITAG

-207 VILPMSIP
+207 VILPMSVP

-253 ITGMYDTRGGA
+253 ITGMFDTKGGA

-298 TSVLKSVNRPVKWLL
+298 TSVLKSVSKPVKWLL
-313 FSLCMLMAAFT
+313 FSLCMFIAVFT

-351 RYVFDV
+351 KYVFDV

-363 DTLIIAFTSP
+363 DTLVIAFTST
-373 PISALLGMVIA
+373 PISAVLGMIIA
-384 FLLVRKLFPGRK
+384 FLLVRKVFPGRRV
-396 LMEFT
+396 MEFT
-401 SLLSFAVPGTVIGIG
+401 SMLSFAVPGTVIGIG
-416 YILAFNTKPF
+416 YILSFNKPPL

-435 VLNFVFRYVPVGIQ
+435 VLNFVFRYIPVGIQ

-476 FTRVTLPLIV
+476 FTKVTLPLIM

-531 SEACAFSVI
+531 SEACAFSVL
-540 LIAMIMAFI
+540 LIGMIMSFI
-549 LVLKIFLKNKV
+549 VILKIFLKNKI
-560 SLSGSESMGQG
+560 SLSSGGTAGQG

>member
-1 MSGGVFVAFR
+1 VAIR
-11 SEETK
+11 GEEAK
-16 NRLLNL
+16 NRFLNL
-22 LKDPVLLITII
+22 LRDPVLLLII
-33 IIFAALAIFIIYP
+33 VLIFAALAIFIVYP
-46 IFKVFSASLTN
+46 LFRVFAVSMTN
-57 RSGQFDL
+57 KEGGFDL
-64 SAYTKAF
+64 SAYSHAF

-78 GFFNSLLVAGLTAF
+78 GFFNSLLVAGLTAI
-92 FGMLIG
+92 FGMLVG
-98 YIFAYTI
+98 YLFAYTL
-105 NRTDIPFKGFFRTVA
+105 NRTNIPLKGFFRTVA
-120 ILPIVFPPFI
+120 VLPIVFPPFI

-143 LITAG
+143 IITAG

-207 VILPMSIP
+207 VILPMSVP

-253 ITGMYDTRGGA
+253 ITGMFDTKGGA

-274 IVAFI
+274 IAAFV

-298 TSVLKSVNRPVKWLL
+298 TSVLKSVSKPVKWIL
-313 FSLCMLMAAFT
+313 FSLCMFIAVFT

-351 RYVFDV
+351 KYVFDV

-363 DTLIIAFTSP
+363 DTLVIAFTST
-373 PISALLGMVIA
+373 PISAVLGMIIA
-384 FLLVRKLFPGRK
+384 FLLVRKVFPGRRV
-396 LMEFT
+396 MEFT
-401 SLLSFAVPGTVIGIG
+401 SMLSFAVPGTVIGIG
-416 YILAFNTKPF
+416 YILSFNKPPL

-435 VLNFVFRYVPVGIQ
+435 VLNFVFRYIPVGIQ

-476 FTRVTLPLIV
+476 FTKVTLPLIM

-531 SEACAFSVI
+531 SEACAFSVLLIGMIMSFI
-540 LIAMIMAFI
+540 LI
-549 LVLKIFLKNKV
+549 LKIFLKNKI
-560 SLSGSESMGQG
+560 SLSSGGTAGQG

>member
-1 MSGGVFVAFR
+1 MAIRG
-11 SEETK
+11 EEAK
-16 NRLLNL
+16 NRFLNL
-22 LKDPVLLITII
+22 LRDPVLLLII
-33 IIFAALAIFIIYP
+33 VLIFAALAIFIVYP
-46 IFKVFSASLTN
+46 LFRVFSVSMTN
-57 RSGQFDL
+57 KEGGFDL
-64 SAYTKAF
+64 SAYSHAF

-78 GFFNSLLVAGLTAF
+78 GFFNSLLVAGLTAI
-92 FGMLIG
+92 FGMLVG
-98 YIFAYTI
+98 YLFAYTL
-105 NRTDIPFKGFFRTVA
+105 NRTNIPLKGFFRTVA
-120 ILPIVFPPFI
+120 VLPIVFPPFI

-143 LITAG
+143 IITAG

-207 VILPMSIP
+207 VILPMSVP

-253 ITGMYDTRGGA
+253 ITGMFDTKGGA

-274 IVAFI
+274 IAAFV

-298 TSVLKSVNRPVKWLL
+298 TSVLKSVSKPVKWIL
-313 FSLCMLMAAFT
+313 FSLCMFIAVFT

-351 RYVFDV
+351 KYVFDV

-363 DTLIIAFTSP
+363 DTLVIAFTST
-373 PISALLGMVIA
+373 PISAVLGMIIA
-384 FLLVRKLFPGRK
+384 FLLVRKVFPGRRV
-396 LMEFT
+396 MEFT
-401 SLLSFAVPGTVIGIG
+401 SMLSFAVPGTVIGIG
-416 YILAFNTKPF
+416 YILSFNKPPL

-435 VLNFVFRYVPVGIQ
+435 VLNFVFRYIPVGIQ

-476 FTRVTLPLIV
+476 FTKVTLPLIM

-531 SEACAFSVI
+531 SEACAFSVLLIGMIMSFI
-540 LIAMIMAFI
+540 LI
-549 LVLKIFLKNKV
+549 LKIFLKNKI
-560 SLSGSESMGQG
+560 SLSSGGTAGQG

>member
-1 MSGGVFVAFR
+1 MAIRG
-11 SEETK
+11 EEAK
-16 NRLLNL
+16 NRFLNL
-22 LKDPVLLITII
+22 LRDPVLLLII
-33 IIFAALAIFIIYP
+33 VLIFAALAIFIVYP
-46 IFKVFSASLTN
+46 LFRVFSVSMTN
-57 RSGQFDL
+57 KEGGFDL
-64 SAYTKAF
+64 SAYSHAF

-78 GFFNSLLVAGLTAF
+78 GFFNSLLVAGLTAI
-92 FGMLIG
+92 FGMLVG
-98 YIFAYTI
+98 YLFAYTL
-105 NRTDIPFKGFFRTVA
+105 NRTDIPLKGFFRTVA
-120 ILPIVFPPFI
+120 VLPIVFPPFI

-143 LITAG
+143 IITAG

-207 VILPMSIP
+207 VILPMSVP

-253 ITGMYDTRGGA
+253 ITGMFDTKGGA

-274 IVAFI
+274 IAAFV

-298 TSVLKSVNRPVKWLL
+298 TSVLKSVSKPVKWIL
-313 FSLCMLMAAFT
+313 FSLCMFIAVFT

-351 RYVFDV
+351 KYVFDV

-363 DTLIIAFTSP
+363 DTLVIAFTST
-373 PISALLGMVIA
+373 PISAVLGMIIA
-384 FLLVRKLFPGRK
+384 FLLVRKVFPGRRV
-396 LMEFT
+396 MEFT
-401 SLLSFAVPGTVIGIG
+401 SMLSFAVPGTVIGIG
-416 YILAFNTKPF
+416 YILSFNKPPL

-435 VLNFVFRYVPVGIQ
+435 VLNFVFRYIPVGIQ

-476 FTRVTLPLIV
+476 FTKVTLPLIM

-531 SEACAFSVI
+531 SEACAFSVLLIGMIMSFI
-540 LIAMIMAFI
+540 LI
-549 LVLKIFLKNKV
+549 LKIFLKNKI
-560 SLSGSESMGQG
+560 SLSSGGTAGQG

>member
-1 MSGGVFVAFR
+1 MPFKG
-11 SEETK
+11 EEAK
-16 NRLLNL
+16 NRFKNL
-22 LKDPVLLITII
+22 LKDPILLITII
-33 IIFAALAIFIIYP
+33 VIFAAIAIFIIFP
-46 IFKVFSASLTN
+46 IYKVFATSLSDSKGNFT
-57 RSGQFDL
+57 L
-64 SAYTKAF
+64 AAYESAF

-78 GFFNSLLVAGLTAF
+78 GFKNSLLVAGLTAL
-92 FGMLIG
+92 FGMFVG

-105 NRTDIPFKGFFRTVA
+105 NRTDIPLKGFFRTVA
-120 ILPIVFPPFI
+120 VMPIVFPPFI

-160 WGLMMAQV
+160 WGLMIAQIIS
-168 VCFFPVAFITLD
+168 FFPVAFITLD

-207 VILPMSIP
+207 VILPMSVP

-239 GSKFP
+239 GSRFP

-264 ALAVWLLFPS
+264 AIAIWLLFPS
-274 IVAFI
+274 IVAFL
-279 IQKYWVGKKKYVTV
+279 IQKYWVGKKKYITV

-298 TSVLKSVNRPVKWLL
+298 VSVLKSVSKPMKWFL
-313 FSLCMLMAAFT
+313 FAVCMLISLFI
-324 LTIYATIFWGAF
+324 LTVYLTIFWGAF
-336 VKAWGMNNTLTLENF
+336 TKAWGMNNTLTIDNF
-351 RYVFDV
+351 KYVMDV
-357 GLEAIK
+357 GLGAIW
-363 DTLIIAFTSP
+363 DTLVIALTST

-384 FLLVRKLFPGRK
+384 FLLVRKIFPGRG
-396 LMEFT
+396 LMEFS

-416 YILAFNTKPF
+416 YILAFNSPPF

-435 VLNFVFRYVPVGIQ
+435 VFNFVFRYMPVGIQ

-476 FTRVTLPLIV
+476 FSKVTLPLII

-492 LVFAFVRAM
+492 MVFAFVRAM

-510 VSARWNLI
+510 VSAKWNLI

-540 LIAMIMAFI
+540 LIAMIMLFI
-549 LVLKIFLKNKV
+549 FILKIFLKNKIN
-560 SLSGSESMGQG
+560 LSNSRAV